1 MYQQVMLI
9 GNLGGAPEMRYTPSG
24 VSVASFRLAVNKR
37 WTDNEGKPQEKTT
50 WFNITTW
57 RGQAEIVNR
66 YLSKGSKVLVVG
78 EVDEARPWVDRDG
91 NQRAS
96 VEITASEVRFLDS
109 RPQER
114 SNNNGAGHNR
124 RQSNGSNGSAAT
136 AKEEAAVGEAVL
148 DIPL

>member
-57 RGQAEIVNR
+57 RGQAEIVSR
-66 YLSKGSKVLVVG
+66 YLSKGSKVLVIG

-96 VEITASEVRFLDS
+96 VEITANEVRFLDGRPPERGNSNGVAQNGKS
-109 RPQER
+109 R
-114 SNNNGAGHNR
+114 NGA
-124 RQSNGSNGSAAT
+124 NGTAAI
-136 AKEEAAVGEAVL
+136 KEEAAVSEAVL